1 MVTKVYLLERNGR
14 VPTDSSIQEM
24 LKNVVDLAEKKTSIK
39 TYSGAVFN
47 NPNTLRK
54 RLKPSSVLIHIR
66 ADSLHY
72 DVIKGAPQI
81 AEIKGKLREN
91 PKISSWQ
98 IIEESLIKPTSN

>member
-24 LKNVVDLAEKKTSIK
+24 LKNVVGIKEKKTSIK
-39 TYSGAVFN
+39 TYSGAAFN
-47 NPNTLRK
+47 NPHTLRK
-54 RLKPSSVLIHIR
+54 RLKSSSVLIHIR

-91 PKISSWQ
+91 PEISSWQ

>member
-1 MVTKVYLLERNGR
+1 MVTKVYLLEKNGR

-47 NPNTLRK
+47 NPHTLRK

-72 DVIKGAPQI
+72 DVIKGATQI
-81 AEIKGKLREN
+81 AEIKSKLRED